1 MIWIPSDT
9 IGFNAKQRQTEC
21 WVAGVYQGEIW
32 KAVAKWISHGCSR
45 PLVPALALIQVHIG
59 RGVSYLVQIHG
70 FALKPLGSSLRQSS
84 FSHLPSPL
92 PHFSCSQQLPVF
104 QNISC
109 VCFVIYLLDFFFF
122 LIVIGVWGQ
131 GIFLCIPA
139 EWTVLHLKSLYHNR
153 WFNI

>member
-92 PHFSCSQQLPVF
+92 PHFSCSQPLPVF

-122 LIVIGVWGQ
+122 NCNWGL
-131 GIFLCIPA
+131 GTGNI
-139 EWTVLHLKSLYHNR
+139 SLYPSGMNSPS
-153 WFNI
+153 FEVLVLQQII